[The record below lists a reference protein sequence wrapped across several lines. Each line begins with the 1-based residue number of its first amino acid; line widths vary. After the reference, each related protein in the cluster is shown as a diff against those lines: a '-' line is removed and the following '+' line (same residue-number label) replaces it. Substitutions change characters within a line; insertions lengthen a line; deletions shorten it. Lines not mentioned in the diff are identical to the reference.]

1 MLRKANRLRR
11 SRDIGRCRN
20 RGRAYRD
27 ALVVLHALPTD
38 DGLRIGFT
46 ASKKVG
52 KATVRNRVKRLMRE
66 GVRANLME
74 AKPGYDLIFTARPPA
89 ASSTYGEIR
98 RAIEDL
104 LRRSNILDQRI
115 RNA

>member
-11 SRDIGRCRN
+11 AREFGLVRK
-20 RGRAYRD
+20 RGRRYTSD
-27 ALVVLHALPTD
+27 LVTLHVLPNSQLP
-38 DGLRIGFT
+38 LRAGFSV
-46 ASKKVG
+46 SKRVG
-52 KATVRNRVKRLMRE
+52 KATVRNRVKRRLRE

-98 RAIEDL
+98 QAVEDL
-104 LRRSNILDQRI
+104 LRRGGLLDTSI
-115 RNA
+115 S